1 MFLLIFYILLALLL
15 SFVCSVMEAV
25 LLSITPAYI
34 AQKEKTHKRKGQK
47 LRLMKEDIESPLAA
61 ILSLNT
67 IAHTLGAAGAGAQAA
82 HIFGDKY
89 VGIISAL
96 LTLAILIFSE
106 IIPKTIGALYWK
118 QLAPYVVVAVGL
130 TRLSMYP
137 LVVMSNVIT
146 GFLKKGKGTDK
157 IDKGEFEA
165 LMEKAVKDGIFS
177 WQESSILRNI
187 ILFRKLPVRQIM
199 TPRSVIYAFEEE
211 MTVQQVLDT
220 DPDMIFSR
228 IPVYDEDIDS
238 IRGFVLKSD
247 MLLAH
252 YEKRDNIKLS
262 VLKRDLKEVPE
273 SLNVLTVFEEM
284 VAESMHISVVIDEY
298 GGVAGVVTLE
308 DIIETLTGLEI
319 IDEKDIVQD
328 MQKLAR
334 QQWEKRMERMG
345 YSIKDQQIEQPEA
358 DDQK

>member
-1 MFLLIFYILLALLL
+1 MFLLFFYILLALVL

-34 AQKEKTHKRKGQK
+34 AQKEKEDRRKGRS
-47 LRLMKEDIESPLAA
+47 LRRMKDDIESPLAA

-89 VGIISAL
+89 VGIISAV

-118 QLAPYVVVAVGL
+118 NLAPYVVFSVGL
-130 TRLSMYP
+130 THVLMYP
-137 LVVMSNVIT
+137 LVVMSNGIT
-146 GFLKKGKGTDK
+146 GFLKKGSKDGKVDK
-157 IDKGEFEA
+157 DEFEA
-165 LMEKAVKDGIFS
+165 LMEKAVKDKIFS

-199 TPRSVIYAFEEE
+199 TPRTVLYALEED
-211 MTVQQVLDT
+211 MTVDEILAE

-228 IPVYDEDIDS
+228 IPIYDDEIDS
-238 IRGFVLKSD
+238 VKGFVLKSD
-247 MLLAH
+247 ILLAH
-252 YEKRDNIKLS
+252 YEDRGQAKLS
-262 VLKRDLKEVPE
+262 ELRREMKEVPE
-273 SLNVLTVFEEM
+273 SLNVLTLFDEM
-284 VAESMHISVVIDEY
+284 VKENRHICLVIDEY

-319 IDEKDIVQD
+319 IDEKDMVQD

-334 QQWEKRMERMG
+334 AQWEKRAKRMG
-345 YSIKDQQIEQPEA
+345 LTPDCEDTPQ
-358 DDQK
+358 

>member
-1 MFLLIFYILLALLL
+1 MFLLIFYILLALVL
-15 SFVCSVMEAV
+15 SFACSVMEAV

-34 AQKEKTHKRKGQK
+34 AQKEKEDRRKGRS
-47 LRLMKEDIESPLAA
+47 LSRMKNDIETPLAA

-89 VGIISAL
+89 VGIISAV

-118 QLAPYVVVAVGL
+118 GLAPYVVFAVGV
-130 TRLSMYP
+130 TQIIMYP
-137 LVVMSNVIT
+137 LVLMSNSIT
-146 GFLKKGKGTDK
+146 RFMKKGSGGDK
-157 IDKGEFEA
+157 VDKDEFEA
-165 LMEKAVKDGIFS
+165 LMEKAVKDKIFS

-187 ILFRKLPVRQIM
+187 ILFRKLPVKQIM
-199 TPRSVIYAFEEE
+199 TPRTVLYAIDQDVTVEE
-211 MTVQQVLDT
+211 VLKA
-220 DPDMIFSR
+220 DPDMTFSR
-228 IPVYDEDIDS
+228 IPIFKDEIDAV
-238 IRGFVLKSD
+238 RGFVLKSD
-247 MLLAH
+247 LLLAH
-252 YEKRDNIKLS
+252 YENRSEVKLS
-262 VLKRDLKEVPE
+262 ELRRDIKEVPE
-273 SLNVLTVFEEM
+273 SLNVLTLFEEM
-284 VAESMHISVVIDEY
+284 VEENRHICLVVDEY

-334 QQWEKRMERMG
+334 AQWEKRAKRIGINPDGE
-345 YSIKDQQIEQPEA
+345 KDHR
-358 DDQK
+358 